1 MREHTAPTPAVA
13 RAPAVLVRLAA
24 AQEVELDGA
33 LADGLLNGVREQHGA
48 ETEPGEARVEAGDV
62 HVGAAPVKEAVEDGG
77 RLVTEAERV
86 QPQRA
91 ARGEARRGGE
101 VEAARCLRREDAGL
115 PPRGPAVAV
124 QAEQLVE

>member
-1 MREHTAPTPAVA
+1 
-13 RAPAVLVRLAA
+13 
-24 AQEVELDGA
+24 Q
-33 LADGLLNGVREQHGA
+33 
-48 ETEPGEARVEAGDV
+48 
-62 HVGAAPVKEAVEDGG
+62 EAVEDGG

-115 PPRGPAVAV
+115 PARGPAVAV
-124 QAEQLVE
+124 QAEQLVEQRLDVVRSRGVELQRCQPLGAAAVVACPLREPGARGR